1 MFFSVLA
8 QKVYAAGAQLV
19 HTYVNSRLPSIV
31 LMDGITLG
39 AAVGVSMA
47 LRERVCTERTVVA
60 LPEASIGKHCCLLMY
75 L

>member
-39 AAVGVSMA
+39 AAVTVSMA
-47 LRERVCTERTVVA
+47 FGRERVCTERTVVA
-60 LPEASIGKHCCLLMY
+60 LPEASMGKHIVT
-75 L
+75 